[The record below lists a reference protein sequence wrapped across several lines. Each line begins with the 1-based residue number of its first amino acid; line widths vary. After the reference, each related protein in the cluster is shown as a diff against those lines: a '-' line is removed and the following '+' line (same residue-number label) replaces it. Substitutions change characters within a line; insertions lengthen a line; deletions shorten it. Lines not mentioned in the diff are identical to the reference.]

1 MDAESFFPNAIVISK
16 RSGFPVV
23 VKLEP
28 ELFVY
33 SIKSNDDSFE
43 PIPLTVDIVSMMGF
57 SPVKFRGVGTYVF
70 RRSGLMIVPVYDT
83 DGKVESFAVVDKVAY
98 SGNAE
103 SNPEDSPELFI
114 NSFIRP
120 VKSVHELQLLMM
132 VCGIDYFHN
141 IEIKLK

>member
-1 MDAESFFPNAIVISK
+1 MADSFFPNAIVISK
-16 RSGFPVV
+16 RLGFPKV
-23 VKLEP
+23 VKLEL

-33 SIKSNDDSFE
+33 SINSNDDYFE

-103 SNPEDSPELFI
+103 RNPEDSPELFI

-132 VCGIDYFHN
+132 VCGIDYYQN

>member
-1 MDAESFFPNAIVISK
+1 MNADNLFPNAIVLSNEF
-16 RSGFPVV
+16 G
-23 VKLEP
+23 EP
-28 ELFVY
+28 EVVRMTPVILAS
-33 SIKSNDDSFE
+33 SISRNVSYE
-43 PIPLTVDIVSMMGF
+43 PIQLTVDIVSMMGF

-98 SGNAE
+98 SGNSE

-141 IEIKLK
+141 IEIKIK